1 MRSLR
6 SQLSLAMLFMI
17 LVTIAF
23 ISVFANMAVNRQF
36 EEYIARQEQTRCENI
51 AGDLSRLYGGA
62 ARGWD
67 PDSLHAIGM
76 YSLYDGYVLTV
87 SDAAGKKI
95 WDAENHDM
103 SLCREI
109 MGDISERMSRREKTG
124 GFTTRTYPLTQ
135 GERKVG
141 SVSIKAYGPYFF
153 QENDFRFIRALN
165 ALLLTIGLI
174 SCAFSVAAGTLLA
187 KRIARPIT
195 KTAEIAKQIAKGNY
209 HIRFEGE
216 TKTRELDALGSS
228 INSLTDALDRQEQY
242 RERMTADVAH
252 ELRTPLAAI
261 RSHLEAMAE
270 GLWEATPER
279 LESCLEEVKRFGS
292 LIADLER
299 LAAIEQDHLKLNRSE
314 IDLLKIAR
322 AVGRSF
328 EKEADEKAVSITVGG
343 ASSFVPADSD
353 RVSQV
358 VANLIS
364 NAIKYTR
371 EGGHIRVEVTDSAA
385 DGTVVVEDDGIGI
398 PEKDLPFIFERFY
411 RADRSRS
418 RQTGG
423 AGIGLAI
430 VKSIV
435 EAHGGSVSAESREA
449 KGSRFTVSFPKQGK
463 R

>member
-6 SQLSLAMLFMI
+6 SQLSLAMLSMI

-165 ALLLTIGLI
+165 ALLLTLFYEVVMLI
-174 SCAFSVAAGTLLA
+174 YVALDGVQITFLHLLRMMQTLLY
-187 KRIARPIT
+187 T
-195 KTAEIAKQIAKGNY
+195 
-209 HIRFEGE
+209 
-216 TKTRELDALGSS
+216 
-228 INSLTDALDRQEQY
+228 
-242 RERMTADVAH
+242 
-252 ELRTPLAAI
+252 
-261 RSHLEAMAE
+261 
-270 GLWEATPER
+270 GLWCVLMFPVRGFLGMYRGRRRQNEAII
-279 LESCLEEVKRFGS
+279 G
-292 LIADLER
+292 D
-299 LAAIEQDHLKLNRSE
+299 
-314 IDLLKIAR
+314 
-322 AVGRSF
+322 
-328 EKEADEKAVSITVGG
+328 TVT
-343 ASSFVPADSD
+343 
-353 RVSQV
+353 
-358 VANLIS
+358 IS
-364 NAIKYTR
+364 
-371 EGGHIRVEVTDSAA
+371 
-385 DGTVVVEDDGIGI
+385 
-398 PEKDLPFIFERFY
+398 EKDLKQISMAPDMPD
-411 RADRSRS
+411 A
-418 RQTGG
+418 G
-423 AGIGLAI
+423 AVAEVAEPTKLDT
-430 VKSIV
+430 KMPQSD
-435 EAHGGSVSAESREA
+435 EDEQAHGEESSPDAEPVPDTADSGGEE
-449 KGSRFTVSFPKQGK
+449 KEQ
-463 R
+463 